1 MLPIS
6 PNHFVNFWHFPFRPG
21 LDHRIKSLQSKGPR
35 KENCKKSGNR
45 KLLNSSCSWIH
56 CAKPVAYS
64 FLTPTTMPKHSWWF
78 QKGAA
83 QKYRVI
89 PLPNGIFMFPFS
101 LQLIQSMPFARSV
114 WNACHDHL
122 PDFKWGASGQTWT
135 SNLMMQLHNLHTW
148 QTLDD
153 LPTQKQ
159 WFSRRYVGSCCFLYP
174 LVNKQFA
181 IENDHS

>member
-6 PNHFVNFWHFPFRPG
+6 PNHLVNFWHFPFRPG

-89 PLPNGIFMFPFS
+89 PLPNGIFMFPFF

-122 PDFKWGASGQTWT
+122 PDLKWEHRSRLGRRR
-135 SNLMMQLHNLHTW
+135 MQLHMW
-148 QTLDD
+148 QTLCR
-153 LPTQKQ
+153 
-159 WFSRRYVGSCCFLYP
+159 WFAYKKWRFP
-174 LVNKQFA
+174 
-181 IENDHS
+181 